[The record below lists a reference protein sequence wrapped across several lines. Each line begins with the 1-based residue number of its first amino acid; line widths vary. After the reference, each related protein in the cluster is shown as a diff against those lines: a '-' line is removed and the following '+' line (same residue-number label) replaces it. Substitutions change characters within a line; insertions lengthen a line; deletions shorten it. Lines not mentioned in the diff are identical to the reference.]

1 MEVNV
6 QNVLIRSEYGTAKRC
21 FMIFMDR
28 FKPKGE
34 RTEKDGDGI
43 HQPRIQVL
51 LSLTCC
57 MSLNPKVYQI
67 TTISN
72 HIQSHHS
79 STKSLSEALAS
90 SSHRHSWVPPCEA
103 SVDAQD
109 RRGCCHLSHCH
120 DQSNT
125 PSIFSVYSC
134 VNIVYVYTYI
144 HIHTYIHNIT
154 LHYIALHCITLH
166 YITLP
171 YLTLHYITLP
181 YITLHYITYIQT
193 YIHTLHYITLHCIAL
208 HCIALHYITLH
219 SIA

>member
-1 MEVNV
+1 MDLQVFAKFNSLSLSVRRRNFNGAINSWEKMRQSWDFNSYG
-6 QNVLIRSEYGTAKRC
+6 SECAKRSDTFWIWNC
-21 FMIFMDR
+21 QAVFYDFYGSIQTKRGKDGKGR
-28 FKPKGE
+28 RRNSPAPNTSLTQSYLLHVSKPKSLSNYNH
-34 RTEKDGDGI
+34 I
-43 HQPRIQVL
+43 QPY
-51 LSLTCC
+51 
-57 MSLNPKVYQI
+57 P
-67 TTISN
+67 TISN

-144 HIHTYIHNIT
+144 HIHTYIHT
-154 LHYIALHCITLH
+154 
-166 YITLP
+166 
-171 YLTLHYITLP
+171 
-181 YITLHYITYIQT
+181 
-193 YIHTLHYITLHCIAL
+193 
-208 HCIALHYITLH
+208 
-219 SIA
+219 